1 MRLIR
6 WIRAKRDA
14 FETWLRDLPDKG
26 LTLRVLAFVAVLLL
40 ALGFL
45 ILINW
50 LLRGGGLW
58 GDLVFAIVIMTL
70 ALWTLRRL
78 QLSWFHRDDRFVLTR
93 ALAATLVVL
102 VGIPIALVNRL
113 AGALILGGAF
123 LAWLVVAIVRKL
135 RKESVPPLW
144 PAAFAAV
151 GLLLV
156 VLFIQKPFTPSDLVP
171 EAAPVPRAAAE
182 GSDAQLAMTFRP
194 LLFFDSGETRYPL
207 DIDEAIED
215 DRVDQCR
222 KYLVV
227 DRCHGRRQRR
237 GDRHDVRLPRLRRVR
252 SAAARRR

>member
-1 MRLIR
+1 MD
-6 WIRAKRDA
+6 RAKRDA
-14 FETWLRDLPDKG
+14 FETWLRVLPDKG

-102 VGIPIALVNRL
+102 IGIPIALVNQL
-113 AGALILGGAF
+113 AGALIIGGAF

-135 RKESVPPLW
+135 RKESVPRSGRPRSR
-144 PAAFAAV
+144 
-151 GLLLV
+151 
-156 VLFIQKPFTPSDLVP
+156 PSVSCSSSCSSRSRSRLRTSCP
-171 EAAPVPRAAAE
+171 RPRRSRGRRPRARMP
-182 GSDAQLAMTFRP
+182 SSP
-194 LLFFDSGETRYPL
+194 
-207 DIDEAIED
+207 
-215 DRVDQCR
+215 
-222 KYLVV
+222 
-227 DRCHGRRQRR
+227 
-237 GDRHDVRLPRLRRVR
+237 
-252 SAAARRR
+252 